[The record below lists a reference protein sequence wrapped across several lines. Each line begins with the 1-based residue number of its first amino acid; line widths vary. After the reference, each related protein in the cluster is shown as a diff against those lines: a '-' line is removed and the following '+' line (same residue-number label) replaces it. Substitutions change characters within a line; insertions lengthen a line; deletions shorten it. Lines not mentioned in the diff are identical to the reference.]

1 MQMELQN
8 YILATAPWSWTMK
21 QIQPISSY
29 FCQGNKVCASVFPI
43 TPLIKASLHWL
54 LKQVKRTFHSSA
66 SLKAHKTSPT
76 STQAKFVS
84 AVCSAIWNST
94 CYITELTL
102 VQITAIINVTWL
114 NDHTGTS
121 VASHEPSQL
130 ASKDS
135 LKKVTTY
142 VNLFSWMFLLRP
154 WTFSLLQKG
163 KNTCSSFCPAE
174 DLWGVYFPGR
184 QHARTTWMNVG
195 SDLNP
200 CVLNSVSGTWYRD
213 LHFSPWPNFRDLSVE
228 LCLSRAQWTH
238 LKEDHPAKWS
248 PMTNTISVT
257 PAYTSSVPEASKLRS
272 TWIFLVFGT
281 ECNTNLKANRPGTK
295 EKNN

>member
-102 VQITAIINVTWL
+102 VQITAIINVTWP

-174 DLWGVYFPGR
+174 DLWQAACSY
-184 QHARTTWMNVG
+184 H
-195 SDLNP
+195 LNERRLWSESLCFELCIWDMVQRSTLQP
-200 CVLNSVSGTWYRD
+200 MTELQGFKCWAVFVKGTVNSPKRRPSSQVIPHDKYNFCNAS
-213 LHFSPWPNFRDLSVE
+213 LHFKR
-228 LCLSRAQWTH
+228 T
-238 LKEDHPAKWS
+238 
-248 PMTNTISVT
+248 
-257 PAYTSSVPEASKLRS
+257 RS
-272 TWIFLVFGT
+272 Q
-281 ECNTNLKANRPGTK
+281 
-295 EKNN
+295 